1 MTLLKPK
8 KLNIGDT
15 MGIIAPSLPLF
26 DDAKQFY
33 DQSKTCLV
41 EMGFRLVEG
50 ETIGLTHRWSAGTA
64 EQQAADINKMY
75 ANPDVKAIIA
85 HTGGFSSMSVI
96 DQIDYTQILKTPKP
110 FIGLSDITVYHWAMF
125 AKTGL
130 VGFHGNDLTFGF
142 GQYFWNESAENK
154 AIFSDLYTRLLTST
168 DRLGPIPFSDE
179 WEIWRSGTAD
189 GPLIGGNF
197 KRFMLLAGTDYFP
210 SLKTFDGA
218 ILFWEDIGESWY
230 DLAIYMQK
238 LRHMGIFDRIGGF
251 VIGQP
256 VWINSYFDQVEHPTL
271 QELVMEIVADYDFPV
286 ISNVKFGHHTC
297 SVPLPIGCTAML
309 DTALPQLVITEAAV
323 C

>member
-8 KLNIGDT
+8 KLNLGDT
-15 MGIIAPSLPLF
+15 IGIVAPSLPLF

-33 DQSKTCLV
+33 EQAKSCLR
-41 EMGFRLVEG
+41 EMGFKLAEG
-50 ETIGLTHRWSAGTA
+50 KTINLTHRWSAGTA
-64 EQQAADINKMY
+64 EQQAADINAMY
-75 ANPDVKAIIA
+75 ADPDIKAIIA
-85 HTGGFSSMSVI
+85 HTGGFSSMGVI
-96 DQIDYTQILKTPKP
+96 DHIDYAQIKKSPKP
-110 FIGLSDITVYHWAMF
+110 FIGLSDITVYQWAMF

-142 GQYFWNESAENK
+142 GQHFWGESAANK
-154 AIFSDLYTRLLTST
+154 AIFNDLYTRLLTST
-168 DRLGPIPFSDE
+168 EPLGPIPFTDE

-189 GPLIGGNF
+189 GMLIGGNL

-210 SLKTFDGA
+210 PLESFEGA

-230 DLAIYMQK
+230 DIAIYMQK
-238 LRHMGIFDRIGGF
+238 LRHIGVFDRIGAF

-256 VWINSYFDQVEHPTL
+256 VWINSYFDQIEHPTL
-271 QELVMEIVADYDFPV
+271 QELVMEVVADYEFPV

-297 SVPLPIGCTAML
+297 SVPLPIGCRAT
-309 DTALPQLVITEAAV
+309 VITAVPELLITEPAV